1 MSGIALQSGLRIAGY
16 EIKRVIGTGGFGITY
31 EGYNPVTS
39 NRVAIKE
46 FFPKGIVSR
55 AGATIV
61 VADDRDREIFAKAL
75 KKFEEATSWLCK
87 LAHPNIV
94 KVHDYIPGNRTGYML
109 MEFVD
114 GETLRGR
121 LDRTGSKALSSPA
134 EFAAVFGPVADAL
147 KYVHAKG
154 LLHRDLSPDNIMI
167 DKGARPVLIDFG
179 AIRDMDATKRA
190 STLVVAR
197 EAYAPPEQLIPDG
210 PEHRPYTDIYALAA
224 TMYETVAGEPPVRSS
239 NRMWGA
245 ADGYVPVGGKS
256 RFAGPAHLYAAIDRG
271 LALNP
276 QHRPQSVAELQ
287 VLLGFARNSEPPPL
301 PKPPPPIPQAA
312 LRPQHRAPVH
322 AQPLA
327 PQRGP
332 APVTPVQPAIQGS
345 LRGRIAALDAVSGA
359 GVVVSGE
366 GMRFAFT
373 RSGVLGERTRLAVGM
388 EVEFIAM
395 GATASAVEPYVPRR

>member
-1 MSGIALQSGLRIAGY
+1 MIATALQSGQKIAGY

-31 EGYNPVTS
+31 EGYNPVTA

-61 VADDRDREIFAKAL
+61 VADDRDREIFTKAL

-87 LAHPNIV
+87 LMHPNIV

-121 LDRTGSKALSSPA
+121 LDRTGTKALSSPA
-134 EFAAVFGPVADAL
+134 EFVAVFGPVADAL

-167 DKGARPVLIDFG
+167 EKGARPVLIDFG
-179 AIRDMDATKRA
+179 AIRDMEATKRA

-197 EAYAPPEQLIPDG
+197 ESYAPPEQLIPDG

-224 TMYETVAGEPPVRSS
+224 TMYESVAGEPPVRSS
-239 NRMWGA
+239 NRMWGT
-245 ADGYVPVGGKS
+245 ADAYVSIAGKS
-256 RFAGPAHLYAAIDRG
+256 RIAGSSQFFAGIDRG

-276 QHRPQSVAELQ
+276 EQRPQSVGELMG
-287 VLLGFARNSEPPPL
+287 LLGMGRHSEPPPL
-301 PKPPPPIPQAA
+301 PRPPPPIPQAA
-312 LRPQHRAPVH
+312 LKPAQRAPVH
-322 AQPLA
+322 
-327 PQRGP
+327 GP
-332 APVTPVQPAIQGS
+332 APGPALTPTPPQPAIQGS
-345 LRGRIAALDAVSGA
+345 LRGRVVAFDPVTGA
-359 GVVVSGE
+359 GVIQSGE
-366 GMRFAFT
+366 GMRFLFT
-373 RSGVLGERTRLAVGM
+373 RAGLLDQRLQVTAGM

-395 GATASAVEPYVPRR
+395 GATASAVEPYIVRR

>member
-31 EGYNPVTS
+31 EGFNPVTA

-46 FFPKGIVSR
+46 FFPKGIASR

-61 VADDRDREIFAKAL
+61 VTDERDKEIFAKAL
-75 KKFEEATSWLCK
+75 TKFEEATSWLCK
-87 LAHPNIV
+87 LSHPNIV

-121 LDRTGSKALSSPA
+121 LDRTGTKALSSAA
-134 EFAAVFGPVADAL
+134 EFASVFAPVADAL
-147 KYVHAKG
+147 GYVHGRG

-167 DKGARPVLIDFG
+167 DRRARPVLIDFG
-179 AIRDMDATKRA
+179 AIRDMDAGRRV

-210 PEHRPYTDIYALAA
+210 PEHRPYTDIYALSA
-224 TMYETVAGEPPVRSS
+224 TMYEAIAGEPPARSS
-239 NRMWGA
+239 NRMWGR
-245 ADGYVPVGGKS
+245 ADGYVPIARKARVGG
-256 RFAGPAHLYAAIDRG
+256 PPQMYDAIDRG

-276 QHRPQSVAELQ
+276 QERPQTVGELQ
-287 VLLGFARNSEPPPL
+287 AMLGFVGGAEPPPA
-301 PKPPPPIPQAA
+301 PKPPPPIPRAA
-312 LRPQHRAPVH
+312 LKGRVGVKPS
-322 AQPLA
+322 
-327 PQRGP
+327 GP
-332 APVTPVQPAIQGS
+332 APQASPSAPAPVQPAMQGS
-345 LRGRIAALDAVSGA
+345 LRGKIVAFDPQSGA
-359 GVVVSGE
+359 GVIQSAD
-366 GMRFAFT
+366 GMRFGFT
-373 RSGVLGERTRLAVGM
+373 RAGVVELRARLAVGK

-395 GATASAVEPYVPRR
+395 GAGASAVEPFIPRR